1 MRSRLANFK
10 VHFDMWFTGADFAA
24 IALQQLAGAIRRR
37 QPSYSEC
44 FFLGG
49 MCNYNKNINVCMNF
63 KYISNDIFMNNG
75 EV

>member
-1 MRSRLANFK
+1 MESRKSFRVYILKSKQSRCLFGPEKVRSRLAKFK

-44 FFLGG
+44 FFFGWD
-49 MCNYNKNINVCMNF
+49 V
-63 KYISNDIFMNNG
+63 
-75 EV
+75 